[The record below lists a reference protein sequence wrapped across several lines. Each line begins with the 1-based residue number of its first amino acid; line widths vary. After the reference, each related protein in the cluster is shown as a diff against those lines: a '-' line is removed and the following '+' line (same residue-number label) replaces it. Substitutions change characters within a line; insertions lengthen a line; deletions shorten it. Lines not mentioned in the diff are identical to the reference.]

1 MYEIVSICILN
12 PFSLFIYVI
21 LKKKKK
27 KKSEQ
32 VLSETQSFINEL
44 NYFFC
49 YVIPQNKTN
58 D

>member
-21 LKKKKK
+21 LKDK

-44 NYFFC
+44 NYFFG
-49 YVIPQNKTN
+49 YVIP
-58 D
+58 